1 MRRSAAMEC
10 STSRDSGTASRT
22 LLRHRS
28 GASGILAA
36 VADGMGGLVNSGA
49 VSQALTET
57 LAEEFTPDP
66 RFPLPGNSR

>member
-1 MRRSAAMEC
+1 MLHQQGQ
-10 STSRDSGTASRT
+10 RDRQQDAFCVTGQEP
-22 LLRHRS
+22 
-28 GASGILAA
+28 SGILAA